1 MLALVECVGHDLM
14 SFFRQILLF
23 SALAVLETSPDH
35 HHQIHHSS
43 ADDRQIHDLLSAEIN
58 AGEGIAPADRVRQHD
73 ESSSKGRQVTR
84 KALRLRQIRQRTH
97 LRDMQMRMKGWK
109 EGALPLVHPIA
120 IDGQRR
126 GRSNQTCRDAAHS
139 CP

>member
-14 SFFRQILLF
+14 SFFRQILLLG
-23 SALAVLETSPDH
+23 ALAVFETGPDH

-73 ESSSKGRQVTR
+73 EASSKGRQVTR

-97 LRDMQMRMKGWK
+97 LQGTHMMMER
-109 EGALPLVHPIA
+109 
-120 IDGQRR
+120 
-126 GRSNQTCRDAAHS
+126 
-139 CP
+139 